1 MLRRPQT
8 SSHRPTRVPTSRAH
22 ACRAPAAH
30 RRRSRPD
37 AQPPAV
43 SCLAR
48 PGAKAQP
55 PTRPPG
61 ASVGRRDDCDPSAL
75 TQPLRSSHSGLHPT
89 QRRCVQTTG
98 STRPQAHSSRCRRS
112 RSRVRP
118 GRRSPRRT
126 RLGRS
131 RCCQEVG
138 APALNTSRPLAAP
151 APALDVPIRSAPP
164 LPGPSPPPEPARRVP
179 PVSVEPT
186 GPRLKPTSRPASS
199 SRRPRPAESCRRP
212 RRGRARTRRAA
223 RRCCLS

>member
-1 MLRRPQT
+1 MRTRPLLAAVPSPPTVSTRPPLDAMLRPAANVRP
-8 SSHRPTRVPTSRAH
+8 PPDALVPLPRS

-55 PTRPPG
+55 PTRPP
-61 ASVGRRDDCDPSAL
+61 APALAAEMIAIPERRTRS
-75 TQPLRSSHSGLHPT
+75 LRSSHSGLHPT

-131 RCCQEVG
+131 QKPHD

-151 APALDVPIRSAPP
+151 APR
-164 LPGPSPPPEPARRVP
+164 
-179 PVSVEPT
+179 
-186 GPRLKPTSRPASS
+186 
-199 SRRPRPAESCRRP
+199 
-212 RRGRARTRRAA
+212 
-223 RRCCLS
+223 